1 MRYKAMAKKLRQ
13 LVELDDP
20 IPTEAVL
27 ISEESKSFEKSG
39 GKSQFIEKPHSCCN
53 SQSVENKD
61 SALSNNKNEIT
72 VRNKSKWWRRLV
84 GGVKGRWERLS

>member
-1 MRYKAMAKKLRQ
+1 MAKKLRQ

-53 SQSVENKD
+53 SQSIENKD